1 VQNTHGA
8 RLTPGLHGSRILRV
22 FPKGTDPLIDSYSGF
37 FDNGHLKSTGL
48 GEFLSSKGVHDC
60 YILGLATDYCVKF
73 TALDARACDFNTY
86 LVLDG
91 CRGVEL
97 TVGDVEE
104 SIEEM
109 AKAGVKVIYSHE
121 VAEE

>member
-1 VQNTHGA
+1 M
-8 RLTPGLHGSRILRV
+8 SRIQRV
-22 FPKGTDPLIDSYSGF
+22 FPKGTDSLVDSYSGF
-37 FDNGHLKSTGL
+37 FDNGHQKSTGL
-48 GEFLSSKGVHDC
+48 GEFLRVEGVHAC

-73 TALDARACDFNTY
+73 TALDARVYDFDTY

-91 CRGVEL
+91 CRGVEI

-104 SIEEM
+104 SIKEM
-109 AKAGVKVIYSHE
+109 TKAGVKVIQSHE